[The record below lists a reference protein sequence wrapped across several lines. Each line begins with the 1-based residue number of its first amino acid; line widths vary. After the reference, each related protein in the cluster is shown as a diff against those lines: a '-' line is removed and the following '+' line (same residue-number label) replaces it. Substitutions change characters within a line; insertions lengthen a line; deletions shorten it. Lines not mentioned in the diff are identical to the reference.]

1 MDLEKLIGQK
11 VNLKG
16 TAKNAKSGAVLFT
29 TGGYVIYIKN
39 LESWSPELEGKQISV
54 RGVLKEEKIIPDP
67 LINKNG
73 GISCGAT
80 GDQLVLEK
88 AEYSKTA

>member
-1 MDLEKLIGQK
+1 MDLEKLIGKK
-11 VNLKG
+11 VTLHG
-16 TAKNAKSGAVLFT
+16 TAKDAKGGAVIIT
-29 TGGYVIYIKN
+29 PDEYVIYIKN